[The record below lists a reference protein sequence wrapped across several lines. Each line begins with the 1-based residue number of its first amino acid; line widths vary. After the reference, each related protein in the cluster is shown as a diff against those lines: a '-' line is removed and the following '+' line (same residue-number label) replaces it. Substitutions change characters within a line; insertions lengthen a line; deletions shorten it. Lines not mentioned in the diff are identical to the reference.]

1 MKTNE
6 NISLTRPVFSQRL
19 QNTKKLL
26 VLIVVAILLYM
37 STFVLTSSVFSPRAL
52 FSLLK
57 IASFL
62 GIVAAG
68 QMFTFLIGGI
78 DMSVGN
84 VITFTGIIGSVLF
97 AYGMPLISVLLITLL
112 LGCLIGAVN
121 GFFISII
128 RIHPMVM
135 TLAMGSIL
143 KGMSLII
150 TRGVTKSGNNQ
161 SLMDFANKNIGYGL
175 TGSVLLWVVIGIAVT
190 LILHCLLF
198 GRNMY
203 LLGSNPEVA
212 HLSGVHVV
220 QVKMFVYMICSTLAA
235 VTGIMVLGY
244 TRTTALAA
252 GDRYLLPGVAAVLL
266 GGVSPLGGKGGYGG
280 VAVGV
285 FILIALENL
294 LMVFRMTSADKEIL
308 EGVILLIFIIAYN
321 IQFSA
326 KHHRLQKV

>member
-1 MKTNE
+1 MRTDEK
-6 NISLTRPVFSQRL
+6 ILLKSPRISQRL
-19 QNTKKLL
+19 EYSKKLL
-26 VLIVVAILLYM
+26 ILITVAIFLYV
-37 STFVLTSSVFSPRAL
+37 STFLLTSSVFSLKTL

-84 VITFTGIIGSVLF
+84 VITLTGIIASVMF
-97 AYGMPLISVLLITLL
+97 ASNVPLIPCILITLL
-112 LGCLIGAVN
+112 LGCAIGIVS

-143 KGMSLII
+143 KGISLII
-150 TRGVTKSGNNQ
+150 TNGVTKSGNNRL
-161 SLMDFANKNIGYGL
+161 LMDFANKNIAYGM
-175 TGSVLLWVVIGIAVT
+175 TGSVILWLVVGIGVT
-190 LILHCLLF
+190 LVLRCLLF
-198 GRNMY
+198 GRYVY
-203 LLGSNPEVA
+203 LLGSNPAVA
-212 HLSGVHVV
+212 YLSGVHIV
-220 QVKMFVYMICSTLAA
+220 QVKMAVYVICSTLAA
-235 VTGIMVLGY
+235 TTGIMMLGY

-294 LMVFRMTSADKEIL
+294 LMVLRMTSADKEIL
-308 EGVILLIFIIAYN
+308 EGTILLIFIIIYN
-321 IQFSA
+321 VQFSV
-326 KHHRLQKV
+326 KHRKLQKT